1 MQASVQ
7 TGGRSA
13 SPLSRSKSNPEHPP
27 SPAYS
32 VSGRSRKR
40 DRSDKSVDSSSKR
53 KTLKDH
59 PEISSLVD
67 KDGGLVN
74 CAGVDRLYF
83 LMQQDL
89 NKNSRKL
96 KEVASR
102 RTSLAAVIAATV
114 KHDCLNRFVQL
125 GGLPLLNEWLQE
137 AHKGKL
143 GDGGISNECDRTV
156 DDLILTLLQALEKLP
171 VDFDALKSSSAA
183 RSVKILR
190 SHTNSK
196 IHRKA
201 KKLIDAWKKRVG
213 AEIKQSEEAET
224 ASKQD
229 NCRPYK
235 LIMPKDPH
243 NILKNG
249 GSVDANARNSAAFGN
264 TVKTTTTNNSSSM
277 GEVAISLKKSGASA
291 KESPN
296 RIPSS
301 NSPHAEIDSASFP
314 DERSSNS
321 NQALSNGPT
330 RSTGPMK
337 NTVSNWKEDSK
348 FSVNNAA
355 NTKTGNSRSNT
366 SSKGISVAAGVN
378 TGSKEAGSG
387 KPLVRST
394 SAGIEKK
401 MVIAVASDKISNE
414 STKAEACSNNQR
426 LILRLPN
433 TARSS
438 MGNSFADVVVPSS
451 RDSSANITDRNLDS
465 KEIKS
470 RLQNTCTDTSSMK
483 SSALRHDDIEKHV
496 DLPKQRTEMECH
508 SSESHLSFSSTEC
521 CTLEFK
527 KSYHHLE
534 GQPTNNRPRESLR
547 QTGEKF
553 NGCGTEDVNA
563 GISLLASIAADEN
576 MRLEADAALATF
588 EKKNSKSVEIRHQDT
603 KTACLTDSENSPM
616 SDITENS
623 GRMEVVPDPD
633 AKEVLENSEYI
644 RPTSGGVPDLE
655 MTAAPIDADLGQSDE
670 SMRTSEGHCLELKP
684 CERKLEGSSGLPLND
699 RKSSESAN
707 TVLTSSAPGKS
718 LDENMNNEND
728 GAPDSAKD
736 CGTLKEIG
744 LEDKK
749 NSSDL
754 SIQSK
759 RDAATSVNISSAID
773 ERYGN
778 LGGEERAEMNSDI
791 ARESMYRFPGED
803 ALEVA
808 MQVAKEVE
816 EEMESYGKVS
826 LEKENNLEASTSH
839 KKTVPFTDHPE
850 SRVADEHTPKSREW
864 KKDEEK
870 DDYGDNKS
878 FRGVKEENLNDAEVK
893 ETDQTKACPV
903 RRQSTVGV
911 ESLDPKLVEPSVPDD
926 SENANHTD
934 ELQHGYSPSA
944 EFKES
949 AKAELSTAVEA
960 PGKLKF
966 DLNEGIHLEDSPHET
981 PTALSYPIASIPITP
996 VASHHVISSRSSF
1009 IPSLQGK
1016 GELGWKGSAATSAF
1030 RPAEPRKTPERCQNA
1045 TESTATDVPSTSK
1058 PARPSFDF
1066 DLNIADDDPQEDAS
1080 NPVSHPTHHSSGS
1093 RLDLDLNRVD
1103 EGEENGA
1110 VLASEIIN
1118 NEGHASSG
1126 RSKTVKHDFDLNA
1139 GLCLDDAVAVD
1150 PVDSRTNLWISGYAG
1165 LPVAGL
1171 KMPSEMINLPA
1182 WNQPGSTFTPP
1193 AIPTFAS
1200 VKQETPFAGSFT
1212 PGYFNVGQ
1220 GHGIPPFHPDMCRPP
1235 AELSSSASAAA
1246 LPYPSPS
1253 PHAFPY
1259 AGYPF
1264 GYTSASFPA
1273 SASFLDSSGSASYS
1287 PLGTQFLNSGAMLP
1301 SHPRPSYLTGFTE
1314 IGPAVSNNGIWARPN
1329 LDLNAGPSFDLN
1341 SGPELVDAD
1350 ARDERTNVRQV
1361 SAFGNLFS
1369 LDPHMRVLRQPE
1381 PSDSTKKECEGAW
1394 DLYKADAGPELK
1406 NLDARDERMPLRQT
1420 TLFGNHFSL
1429 EDRRVL
1435 RPSDAAESLKRK
1447 EPEGGWDVY
1456 RAGLKQQPQWR

>member
-13 SPLSRSKSNPEHPP
+13 SPLSRSKSTPEHPP

-40 DRSDKSVDSSSKR
+40 DRSDRSVDSSSKR
-53 KTLKDH
+53 KTPKEH

-74 CAGVDRLYF
+74 CAGVERLHL

-89 NKNSRKL
+89 NKSSRKL

-102 RTSLAAVIAATV
+102 RTSLAAVIAATAR
-114 KHDCLNRFVQL
+114 HDCLNRFVQL
-125 GGLPLLNEWLQE
+125 GGLPLLKEWLQE
-137 AHKGKL
+137 AHIGKL
-143 GDGGISNECDRTV
+143 GDGGKSNECGRAI

-171 VDFDALKSSSAA
+171 VDFDALKSSDAVK
-183 RSVKILR
+183 SVKILK

-201 KKLIDAWKKRVG
+201 KKLIEAWRKRVD
-213 AEIKQSEEAET
+213 AEIKQSKEAET

-229 NCRPYK
+229 NCQPYK
-235 LIMPKDPH
+235 PIMPKDPH
-243 NILKNG
+243 NTLRNG
-249 GSVDANARNSAAFGN
+249 GSVDANVRSSGTFGN
-264 TVKTTTTNNSSSM
+264 TVKTTITNNSSSM
-277 GEVAISLKKSGASA
+277 GEVAVSLKKSGASA

-296 RIPSS
+296 RMPSS

-337 NTVSNWKEDSK
+337 NTASNGKEDSK
-348 FSVNNAA
+348 FSMNNAA
-355 NTKTGNSRSNT
+355 NTKTGNSRSNI
-366 SSKGISVAAGVN
+366 SSKGISVVAGVN
-378 TGSKEAGSG
+378 TGSKEVGSG

-401 MVIAVASDKISNE
+401 IGIPVTSDKISNE
-414 STKAEACSNNQR
+414 STKAEACNNQR
-426 LILRLPN
+426 IILRLPN
-433 TARSS
+433 TVRSS
-438 MGNSFADVVVPSS
+438 VGNSFADVVVPSS

-470 RLQNTCTDTSSMK
+470 RLQNTCTDTSSTK
-483 SSALRHDDIEKHV
+483 ASALRDDEIEKHV

-521 CTLEFK
+521 CTLDFK
-527 KSYHHLE
+527 KSYHHQE
-534 GQPTNNRPRESLR
+534 GQPMNNRTRESLK

-553 NGCGTEDVNA
+553 DGCGTDDVNA

-588 EKKNSKSVEIRHQDT
+588 EKKKNSKSVEIRHQDIKST
-603 KTACLTDSENSPM
+603 CLTDSENSPM

-633 AKEVLENSEYI
+633 VKDVLENSEYI
-644 RPTSGGVPDLE
+644 RPSSDGVPDLE
-655 MTAAPIDADLGQSDE
+655 MTAAPIDADIGQSDE
-670 SMRTSEGHCLELKP
+670 SMKTSEGHCSEPNP
-684 CERKLEGSSGLPLND
+684 CERKLEGNSGLPLND
-699 RKSSESAN
+699 RKSCESPN
-707 TVLTSSAPGKS
+707 TMLTSSGLGKS
-718 LDENMNNEND
+718 LDENRHNEND
-728 GAPDSAKD
+728 GALDSAKD
-736 CGTLKEIG
+736 CSTLREIG
-744 LEDKK
+744 LEEKK

-754 SIQSK
+754 SIKSK

-773 ERYGN
+773 QRYGN
-778 LGGEERAEMNSDI
+778 PGGEERAEMSSDI

-816 EEMESYGKVS
+816 EEMESYGKAS
-826 LEKENNLEASTSH
+826 LEKENNLEASTNH
-839 KKTVPFTDHPE
+839 KKIVPFTDHPE
-850 SRVADEHTPKSREW
+850 SKVADEHTPKSTEW
-864 KKDEEK
+864 KKDDEK

-878 FRGVKEENLNDAEVK
+878 FRGVKEEDLRDAEVK

-911 ESLDPKLVEPSVPDD
+911 EGLDPQLVEPCLPADP
-926 SENANHTD
+926 EKANHTD

-949 AKAELSTAVEA
+949 AKAELSAAVEA

-966 DLNEGIHLEDSPHET
+966 DLNEGLHLEDSPHET

-996 VASHHVISSRSSF
+996 VASHPVISSRSSF
-1009 IPSLQGK
+1009 IPPLQVK

-1030 RPAEPRKTPERCQNA
+1030 RPAEPRKTPERSQNA
-1045 TESTATDVPSTSK
+1045 IESTASDVPSTSK
-1058 PARPSFDF
+1058 PVRPFFDF
-1066 DLNIADDDPQEDAS
+1066 DLNVADDEPEEEAS
-1080 NPVSHPTHHSSGS
+1080 NPVSHPAQHSSGS

-1118 NEGHASSG
+1118 NEGHGSSG

-1150 PVDSRTNLWISGYAG
+1150 PVDSRTSLWISGY
-1165 LPVAGL
+1165 PGL
-1171 KMPSEMINLPA
+1171 KMPGEMINLPP
-1182 WNQPGSTFTPP
+1182 WNQPGSTFPSP
-1193 AIPTFAS
+1193 GMPTFAS

-1212 PGYFNVGQ
+1212 PAYFNVGQ
-1220 GHGIPPFHPDMCRPP
+1220 GHGLPPFHPDICRPP

-1253 PHAFPY
+1253 PHAFQY

-1264 GYTSASFPA
+1264 GFTSAPFPA
-1273 SASFLDSSGSASYS
+1273 SASFLDSSGSTSYS
-1287 PLGTQFLNSGAMLP
+1287 PLATQFLNSGAMLS
-1301 SHPRPSYLTGFTE
+1301 SHPRPPPYLSGFAE
-1314 IGPAVSNNGIWARPN
+1314 IGAAGSSNGIWARPS

-1350 ARDERTNVRQV
+1350 AREERTTVRQV
-1361 SAFGNLFS
+1361 PTFGNLS
-1369 LDPHMRVLRQPE
+1369 YLDPHIRVLRQPVE
-1381 PSDSTKKECEGAW
+1381 PSDSTGKECEGAW
-1394 DLYKADAGPELK
+1394 HPYKADTGPELK
-1406 NLDARDERMPLRQT
+1406 NLDARDERMSLRQA
-1420 TLFGNHFSL
+1420 TLFGNNFSL
-1429 EDRRVL
+1429 EEHRVF
-1435 RPSDAAESLKRK
+1435 RPPEVSESLKRK
-1447 EPEGGWDVY
+1447 EPEGGWDAY

>member
-40 DRSDKSVDSSSKR
+40 DRSDKSVDLSSKR
-53 KTLKDH
+53 RTSKEH

-102 RTSLAAVIAATV
+102 RASLAAAIAATER
-114 KHDCLNRFVQL
+114 HDCLNRFVQL
-125 GGLPLLNEWLQE
+125 GGLPLLNQWLQE
-137 AHKGKL
+137 AHKGKP
-143 GDGGISNECDRTV
+143 GDGGISNECDISI
-156 DDLILTLLQALEKLP
+156 DDLILTLLKALEKLP
-171 VDFDALKSSSAA
+171 VDFDALKSSNAP

-190 SHTNSK
+190 NHTNSK

-201 KKLIDAWKKRVG
+201 KKLIEAWKKRVG

-229 NCRPYK
+229 NCRPSK
-235 LIMPKDPH
+235 LTMHKDPH
-243 NILKNG
+243 NIFKNG
-249 GSVDANARNSAAFGN
+249 GSVDANVRNSGTFGN
-264 TVKTTTTNNSSSM
+264 TGKTTTTNNSSSM
-277 GEVAISLKKSGASA
+277 GEVAISLKKSGVST

-301 NSPHAEIDSASFP
+301 NSPHAEIESASFP

-321 NQALSNGPT
+321 NQTLSNGPA

-348 FSVNNAA
+348 FSMNNAA

-366 SSKGISVAAGVN
+366 SGKGISVAAGVN

-394 SAGIEKK
+394 SASIEKK
-401 MVIAVASDKISNE
+401 MVTAVASDKISNE
-414 STKAEACSNNQR
+414 STKAEGCSNNQK

-438 MGNSFADVVVPSS
+438 MGNSFADVPSS
-451 RDSSANITDRNLDS
+451 RDSAANITDRNLDS
-465 KEIKS
+465 REIKS
-470 RLQNTCTDTSSMK
+470 RLQNTCTDASSMK
-483 SSALRHDDIEKHV
+483 ASAQRHDDTEKHV

-527 KSYHHLE
+527 KNCHHLE
-534 GQPTNNRPRESLR
+534 GQPINNRTRESLK
-547 QTGEKF
+547 QTSEKF
-553 NGCGTEDVNA
+553 IGCGIEDVNA

-576 MRLEADAALATF
+576 MRLEADAALATL
-588 EKKNSKSVEIRHQDT
+588 EKNNSKSVEIRHQDM
-603 KTACLTDSENSPM
+603 KTSCLTDSENSPM

-633 AKEVLENSEYI
+633 AKDVMENSEYI
-644 RPTSGGVPDLE
+644 RPSSDGVPDLE
-655 MTAAPIDADLGQSDE
+655 MTAAHNSDLGQSDE
-670 SMRTSEGHCLELKP
+670 SMRSSEGHCLEPKP
-684 CERKLEGSSGLPLND
+684 CDRQLEGSSGLPLND
-699 RKSSESAN
+699 RQSSESQN
-707 TVLTSSAPGKS
+707 TVLASSAPGKS
-718 LDENMNNEND
+718 LVENRNNENN
-728 GAPDSAKD
+728 GAADSKD
-736 CGTLKEIG
+736 CSTLREIG

-749 NSSDL
+749 NPSNL
-754 SIQSK
+754 FMQSK
-759 RDAATSVNISSAID
+759 SDAATSVNTSSSID

-778 LGGEERAEMNSDI
+778 RGGEEKAEMNNDI
-791 ARESMYRFPGED
+791 ARESVYRFPGED

-826 LEKENNLEASTSH
+826 LEKENYLEASTSPE
-839 KKTVPFTDHPE
+839 KIVSSTDHPE
-850 SRVADEHTPKSREW
+850 SKMADEHTPKFREW
-864 KKDEEK
+864 KKDGEK
-870 DDYGDNKS
+870 DDDGDNKS
-878 FRGVKEENLNDAEVK
+878 FGGGKEENLSDAEVK
-893 ETDQTKACPV
+893 ETDQTKACLV
-903 RRQSTVGV
+903 RGQSTAGA
-911 ESLDPKLVEPSVPDD
+911 EGLDTQLVQPTVPDD
-926 SENANHTD
+926 SEKANHSD
-934 ELQHGYSPSA
+934 LQ
-944 EFKES
+944 
-949 AKAELSTAVEA
+949 AELSTAPEA

-996 VASHHVISSRSSF
+996 VASHPVISSRSSF

-1045 TESTATDVPSTSK
+1045 IESTATDVPSTSK
-1058 PARPSFDF
+1058 STRHFVDF
-1066 DLNIADDDPQEDAS
+1066 DLNIADCDLEEEDN
-1080 NPVSHPTHHSSGS
+1080 NPLSHPAQHSSGS

-1103 EGEENGA
+1103 EGDEIGVA
-1110 VLASEIIN
+1110 LASEIIN
-1118 NEGHASSG
+1118 NEAQGSSG
-1126 RSKTVKHDFDLNA
+1126 GSKTVKHDFDLNA
-1139 GLCLDDAVAVD
+1139 GICLDDPVAVD
-1150 PVDSRTNLWISGYAG
+1150 PVDSRTNLWSSGYA
-1165 LPVAGL
+1165 PVAGL
-1171 KMPSEMINLPA
+1171 KMAGEVINLPP
-1182 WNQPGSTFTPP
+1182 WNQPGSTFPSP

-1200 VKQETPFAGSFT
+1200 VKQETHFTGSFT
-1212 PGYFNVGQ
+1212 PAYFNMGQ
-1220 GHGIPPFHPDMCRPP
+1220 GHGIQPFHPDLCRPP
-1235 AELSSSASAAA
+1235 AELSTSASAAA
-1246 LPYPSPS
+1246 LPFTSPS

-1264 GYTSASFPA
+1264 GYTSTSFPA
-1273 SASFLDSSGSASYS
+1273 SASFLDSSGSAPYS
-1287 PLGTQFLNSGAMLP
+1287 PLAAQYLTSGAMLP
-1301 SHPRPSYLTGFTE
+1301 SHPRPPYLTGFPE
-1314 IGPAVSNNGIWARPN
+1314 IGAPVSSNGIWSRPN

-1341 SGPELVDAD
+1341 SGPELGDAD
-1350 ARDERTNVRQV
+1350 AREERTTVRQV
-1361 SAFGNLFS
+1361 PAFGNLFS
-1369 LDPHMRVLRQPE
+1369 PDPHMRVFRQSVE
-1381 PSDSTKKECEGAW
+1381 PSDSTKKECERAW
-1394 DLYKADAGPELK
+1394 DMYKADPGPELK
-1406 NLDARDERMPLRQT
+1406 NLDARDERMPLRQA

-1429 EDRRVL
+1429 EEHRVF
-1435 RPSDAAESLKRK
+1435 RPSEAAESLKRK
-1447 EPEGGWDVY
+1447 EPEGGWDTY

>member
-32 VSGRSRKR
+32 ASGRSRKR
-40 DRSDKSVDSSSKR
+40 DRSDRSVDSSSKR
-53 KTLKDH
+53 KTPKEH
-59 PEISSLVD
+59 QEISSLVD

-74 CAGVDRLYF
+74 CAGVERLHL

-89 NKNSRKL
+89 NKSSRKL
-96 KEVASR
+96 KEVVSR

-114 KHDCLNRFVQL
+114 RHDCLNRFVQL

-143 GDGGISNECDRTV
+143 GDGGNSNESGRAI
-156 DDLILTLLQALEKLP
+156 DDLILTLLHALEKLP
-171 VDFDALKSSSAA
+171 LDFNALKSSNAPK
-183 RSVKILR
+183 SVKSLR

-201 KKLIDAWKKRVG
+201 KKLIDAWKKRVD

-235 LIMPKDPH
+235 LTMPKDPH

-249 GSVDANARNSAAFGN
+249 GSVDANVRSSGTFGN
-264 TVKTTTTNNSSSM
+264 TVKTTTTNISSSM
-277 GEVAISLKKSGASA
+277 GEVAISLKKSGAST

-296 RIPSS
+296 RMPSS

-321 NQALSNGPT
+321 NQTLSNGPT

-337 NTVSNWKEDSK
+337 NTVSNGKEDSK
-348 FSVNNAA
+348 FSTNNAA
-355 NTKTGNSRSNT
+355 TTKTGNSRSNI
-366 SSKGISVAAGVN
+366 SSKGISVGAGVN
-378 TGSKEAGSG
+378 TGSKEVGSG
-387 KPLVRST
+387 KPLVRT
-394 SAGIEKK
+394 MSASMEKK
-401 MVIAVASDKISNE
+401 IGVPVTSDKISNE
-414 STKAEACSNNQR
+414 STKAEACSNQR
-426 LILRLPN
+426 IILRLPN
-433 TARSS
+433 TVRSS
-438 MGNSFADVVVPSS
+438 VGNSFADVVVPSS

-470 RLQNTCTDTSSMK
+470 RLQNTCTDTSSIK
-483 SSALRHDDIEKHV
+483 ASALRDDDIEKHV

-521 CTLEFK
+521 CTLDFK
-527 KSYHHLE
+527 KSYHHQE
-534 GQPTNNRPRESLR
+534 GQPMNSRTRESLK
-547 QTGEKF
+547 QTSDKF
-553 NGCGTEDVNA
+553 DGCGTEDVNA

-576 MRLEADAALATF
+576 MRLEADAALITF
-588 EKKNSKSVEIRHQDT
+588 EKKKNSKSVEIRHQDT

-633 AKEVLENSEYI
+633 VKDVLENSEYI
-644 RPTSGGVPDLE
+644 RPSSDGVPDLE

-670 SMRTSEGHCLELKP
+670 SMKTSEGHCSESRP

-699 RKSSESAN
+699 RKSSESLN
-707 TVLTSSAPGKS
+707 TMLTSSALGKS
-718 LDENMNNEND
+718 LDENRHNEND
-728 GAPDSAKD
+728 GSPDSVKD
-736 CGTLKEIG
+736 CSILREIG

-749 NSSDL
+749 NQSDL

-773 ERYGN
+773 QRYGN
-778 LGGEERAEMNSDI
+778 PGGEERAEMNSDI

-816 EEMESYGKVS
+816 EEMESYGKAS
-826 LEKENNLEASTSH
+826 LEKENNLEVSTSH
-839 KKTVPFTDHPE
+839 KKIVPFTDHPE
-850 SRVADEHTPKSREW
+850 SKVADEHKQKSTEW
-864 KKDEEK
+864 KKDDEK
-870 DDYGDNKS
+870 DDYSDMKS
-878 FRGVKEENLNDAEVK
+878 FRGAKEENLRDAEVK
-893 ETDQTKACPV
+893 ETDQTKPCPV
-903 RRQSTVGV
+903 KRQSTVGV
-911 ESLDPKLVEPSVPDD
+911 EGLDPQVVEPCLPDD
-926 SENANHTD
+926 SDKANHTA
-934 ELQHGYSPSA
+934 ELQHGCSPSA

-960 PGKLKF
+960 PGMLKF
-966 DLNEGIHLEDSPHET
+966 DLNEGLHLEDSPHET
-981 PTALSYPIASIPITP
+981 TTALSYPIASIPITP
-996 VASHHVISSRSSF
+996 VASHPMVSSRSSF
-1009 IPSLQGK
+1009 IPPLQVK
-1016 GELGWKGSAATSAF
+1016 GELGWRGSAATSAF
-1030 RPAEPRKTPERCQNA
+1030 RPAEPRKTPERSQNA
-1045 TESTATDVPSTSK
+1045 IESTASNVPSTSK
-1058 PARPSFDF
+1058 PARPLF
-1066 DLNIADDDPQEDAS
+1066 DLNIAHDDPEEEAS
-1080 NPVSHPTHHSSGS
+1080 NPVSHHAQQSSGS

-1103 EGEENGA
+1103 EGEENCT

-1118 NEGHASSG
+1118 NEGHGSSG

-1139 GLCLDDAVAVD
+1139 GLCLEDAVAVD
-1150 PVDSRTNLWISGYAG
+1150 PVDSRTNLWISGY
-1165 LPVAGL
+1165 PGL
-1171 KMPSEMINLPA
+1171 KMPGEMINLPP
-1182 WNQPGSTFTPP
+1182 WNQQPGSTFPSP
-1193 AIPTFAS
+1193 AMPTFAS
-1200 VKQETPFAGSFT
+1200 VKQETPFTGSFT
-1212 PGYFNVGQ
+1212 PAYFNVGQ

-1235 AELSSSASAAA
+1235 AELSSASAAA

-1264 GYTSASFPA
+1264 GFSSASFPA
-1273 SASFLDSSGSASYS
+1273 STSFLDSSGSASYS
-1287 PLGTQFLNSGAMLP
+1287 PLATQFLTSGAMLP
-1301 SHPRPSYLTGFTE
+1301 SHPRPPYLTGFAE
-1314 IGPAVSNNGIWARPN
+1314 IGGAVSSNGIWARPS

-1350 ARDERTNVRQV
+1350 AREERTTVRQV
-1361 SAFGNLFS
+1361 PTFGNLS
-1369 LDPHMRVLRQPE
+1369 YLDPHMRVLRQSVE
-1381 PSDSTKKECEGAW
+1381 PSDAPKKECEGAW

-1406 NLDARDERMPLRQT
+1406 NLDARDERLRQAT
-1420 TLFGNHFSL
+1420 IFGNRFSL
-1429 EDRRVL
+1429 EEHRRPEHRVF
-1435 RPSDAAESLKRK
+1435 RSPEATESSLKRK
-1447 EPEGGWDVY
+1447 EPEGGWDAY